1 MLRLNARNKEN
12 RGFSL
17 LENTIIVVVLGILLS
32 LSTPSLLSMVDRAR
46 LNQAVADVR
55 GALVE
60 AQRQAIRKSEP
71 CTITL
76 NINHGKV
83 KDADHDGNGIKDCLV
98 TGERKLPEKI
108 KMVTNLASNTSDV
121 KISFGIL
128 GTAQF
133 NIQVSTLSGGSVSDP
148 SGKIVFYISQGST
161 QDQKCIA
168 ISHTLGLTRVGN
180 YRGPLTGPEITRLGV
195 CTTAAA

>member
-1 MLRLNARNKEN
+1 MLRLNARNKES
-12 RGFSL
+12 RGFTL

-46 LNQAVADVR
+46 LGQAVADVR

-76 NINHGKV
+76 SAHRGEV
-83 KDADHDGNGIKDCLV
+83 TGDCLV
-98 TGERKLPEKI
+98 TGDRKLPDKI
-108 KMVTNLASNTSDV
+108 KMATNIRANGTGSV
-121 KISFGIL
+121 QISFGIL
-128 GTAQF
+128 GTAEF
-133 NIQVSTLSGGSVSDP
+133 NIEISAPAAAVTYSQTVNDP

-161 QDQKCIA
+161 QERKCIA
-168 ISHTLGLTRVGN
+168 ISNTLGLTRVGV
-180 YRGPLTGPEITRLGV
+180 YTGPLTGSQITRQGI